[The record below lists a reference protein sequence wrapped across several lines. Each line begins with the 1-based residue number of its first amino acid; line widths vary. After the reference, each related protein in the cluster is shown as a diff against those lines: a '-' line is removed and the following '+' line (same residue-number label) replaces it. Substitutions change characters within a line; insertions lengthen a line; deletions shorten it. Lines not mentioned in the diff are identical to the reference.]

1 MSEFFKRSI
10 FVFLSF
16 VAFCCLS
23 FAAAK
28 NYNFDG
34 SISREVLENY
44 LDRAVTYA
52 EVLTEPKGTLDKY
65 GDREADLKTI
75 NEIGAKF
82 IGRAIYRW
90 GSESSFNDENFLA
103 YAKRLIERI
112 HESDPDIVVQAAVFE
127 IVTTEVDGIKIPSWA
142 FEALGLEPEDRNF
155 SYKKML
161 FKDGQFVDHWGDG
174 RSVPDITSPE
184 TQLWFMYAVGS
195 YVNIGVEAI
204 HLGQVKLMGAN
215 DKNWECWDALM
226 RKVRSYCAKNARR
239 HFVIFDAHVPDG
251 GMVKDG
257 LSLLDFNSFPLR
269 IKAVEGKPMVGVLE
283 VGHVDSL
290 FKRSLPCKTP
300 SGWACDSLPYLVEF
314 DNFGVSDHAGKY
326 MKDSFYIWGYDDI
339 TWFYLIGLEKRKEFL
354 RYAFNWLSNTD
365 KNGHLQM
372 PCQRIVVQGG
382 GNKPIIVNA
391 RAASEKFPWG
401 LGVVDTI
408 KELWSA
414 K

>member
-1 MSEFFKRSI
+1 MSKFFKRSI

-16 VAFCCLS
+16 VAFYCLS

-44 LDRAVTYA
+44 LDRAVTYT

-75 NEIGAKF
+75 SEIGAKF

-90 GSESSFNDENFLA
+90 GSESSFNDENFLN
-103 YAKRLIERI
+103 YAKRLIERM

-127 IVTTEVDGIKIPSWA
+127 IVTTEVDNIKIPSWA
-142 FEALGLEPEDRNF
+142 FEALGLEPESRNF

-257 LSLLDFNSFPLR
+257 ASLLDFNSFPLR
-269 IKAVEGKPMVGVLE
+269 IKAVEGRPMEGVLE

-290 FKRSLPCKTP
+290 FKRSLPCKTS
-300 SGWACDSLPYLVEF
+300 SGWVCDSLPY
-314 DNFGVSDHAGKY
+314 S
-326 MKDSFYIWGYDDI
+326 
-339 TWFYLIGLEKRKEFL
+339 
-354 RYAFNWLSNTD
+354 
-365 KNGHLQM
+365 
-372 PCQRIVVQGG
+372 
-382 GNKPIIVNA
+382 
-391 RAASEKFPWG
+391 
-401 LGVVDTI
+401 
-408 KELWSA
+408 
-414 K
+414 